1 MSLHHKTVIDENT
14 PPIRPEQYSSHLKV
28 KNAYTLSPPAK
39 TSYNQALHTQ
49 GTHPGYHWLGYMVE
63 VGQLEKY

>member
-49 GTHPGYHWLGYMVE
+49 DRPLGYRW
-63 VGQLEKY
+63 LEYTIAVHPLEE